1 MWKGNLCGG
10 SVFVHYSGPSE
21 QCTFPKHSVSLFSCQ
36 EKKCLSEKALIVL
49 SASHKKEFSKK
60 ILNGG
65 SLGSHVDE
73 GRSKMRE
80 LV

>member
-1 MWKGNLCGG
+1 MHC
-10 SVFVHYSGPSE
+10 P
-21 QCTFPKHSVSLFSCQ
+21 THSVSLFVCQ